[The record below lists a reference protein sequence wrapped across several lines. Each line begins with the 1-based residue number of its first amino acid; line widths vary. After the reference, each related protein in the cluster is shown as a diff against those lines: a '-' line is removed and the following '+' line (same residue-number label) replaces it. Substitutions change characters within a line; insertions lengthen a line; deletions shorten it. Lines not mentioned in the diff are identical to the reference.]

1 MADTSRTAD
10 ERHKLNRQ
18 IGARCKQARIAQEK
32 LAEKLNVSAQYLSD
46 MERGVVGLSLLTLTD
61 LSNQLSV
68 TTDFLLKDETP
79 GGSPRQIQVGAR
91 TIPLTDQEYEILE
104 DIINSTIQAFHVN
117 DEAKNTSENDS
128 LLPTSA
134 TR

>member
-18 IGARCKQARIAQEK
+18 IGARCKQARIASGLTQEK

-46 MERGVVGLSLLTLTD
+46 MERGVVGLSLLTLID

-68 TTDFLLKDETP
+68 STDFLLKDEIP
-79 GGSPRQIQVGAR
+79 DGSPRQIQVGAR
-91 TIPLTDQEYEILE
+91 TIHLSDHEYGILE
-104 DIINSTIQAFHVN
+104 SIINCTLQAFHAN
-117 DEAKNTSENDS
+117 DEAKNTAENDS
-128 LLPTSA
+128 L
-134 TR
+134 